1 MPEIAELSSTEKSAV
16 AEHAESLTRPDTPE
30 AAFKEFASKVIG
42 AKKAETK
49 DERPRPEGKS
59 FDLGKAKSDSPEYR
73 EWSETGT
80 VTPKAEAKKESSEP
94 EAKGEP
100 KGSTANEGD
109 FIDVRAEVEP
119 TVRKLGER
127 AWTERLQGK
136 DHDDWM
142 AHVHKQA
149 KSGVDFIAKH
159 ERSQEIQSGLTNLLA
174 GFPQPEAEA
183 RFEDFTRALS
193 EVRNPGAV
201 LAEIGL
207 DRAARSVFRGVSN
220 RQEMRDLV
228 FGLAG
233 HLMTKSRS
241 VKAAAQPDERRPRAP
256 KPPAIVGGQGA
267 PAERAD
273 IAAAR
278 AGDFKAFDA
287 AQRAKYRAS
296 R

>member
-1 MPEIAELSSTEKSAV
+1 MPEIAELSSSEKSAI
-16 AEHAESLTRPDTPE
+16 AEYAESLTRPETPE

-42 AKKAETK
+42 ARKAETK

-59 FDLGKAKSDSPEYR
+59 FDLSKAKSDSPEYR

-80 VTPKAEAKKESSEP
+80 VTPKAAETKKESAEP

-100 KGSTANEGD
+100 KEEGD

-127 AWTERLQGK
+127 AWTEQLQGR

-142 AHVHKQA
+142 AHVNKQA

-159 ERSQEIQSGLTNLLA
+159 ERSREIQSGLTNLLA
-174 GFPQPEAEA
+174 GFPQAEAQA

-207 DRAARSVFRGVSN
+207 DRAARSVFREVRN
-220 RQEMRDLV
+220 RQEMRNVV

-233 HLMTKSRS
+233 HLMNKARS
-241 VKAAAQPDERRPRAP
+241 VKAAAQPEERRPRAP
-256 KPPAIVGGQGA
+256 KPPTEVGGRGA

>member
-1 MPEIAELSSTEKSAV
+1 MPEIAELSAGEKSAV
-16 AEHAESLTRPDTPE
+16 QEHSESLTNPETPA
-30 AAFKEFASKVIG
+30 AAFREFASRVIG
-42 AKKAETK
+42 AQ
-49 DERPRPEGKS
+49 
-59 FDLGKAKSDSPEYR
+59 
-73 EWSETGT
+73 
-80 VTPKAEAKKESSEP
+80 KAEAKEKPEPKDAKPVDLSKLTHEQLQHWNKTSEIPKPEAKESSEP

-100 KGSTANEGD
+100 KGSTANESD
-109 FIDVRAEVEP
+109 FVDVRAEVEP

-127 AWTERLQGK
+127 AWTEQLQGK

-149 KSGVDFIAKH
+149 QAGVNFIANH
-159 ERSQEIQSGLTNLLA
+159 ERSREIQSGLTNLLA
-174 GFPQPEAEA
+174 GFPQAEAQA

-233 HLMTKSRS
+233 HLMTKSTS
-241 VKAAAQPDERRPRAP
+241 VKAAAQPEDRRRRAP
-256 KPPAIVGGQGA
+256 KPPTEVGGRGA

-278 AGDFKAFDA
+278 AGDFKA
-287 AQRAKYRAS
+287 
-296 R
+296 